1 MAEQEPPDAP
11 DYDDADEGPIPRMF
25 RHQAECEARE
35 AARLDR
41 LLAAVMD
48 GTDPIAEG
56 RRAAAKMWGEIMA
69 RLAEA
74 NRGRQWR

>member
-1 MAEQEPPDAP
+1 MAEQEPLDH
-11 DYDDADEGPIPRMF
+11 DDADEGPIPRML

-41 LLAAVMD
+41 LLEAVVS

-56 RRAAAKMWGEIMA
+56 RRAAAKMWGEIQA